1 MRALSIRQRIALS
14 QKKVPKTLTKI
25 IDQATYEKAKA
36 YNIDKWNFK
45 LFSSIFS
52 ISQVL
57 AAIHYD
63 FFIWLW
69 TESAKALKISGIQN
83 PTEVVHVQA
92 SHNKF

>member
-1 MRALSIRQRIALS
+1 M
-14 QKKVPKTLTKI
+14 PKALTKI
-25 IDQATYEKAKA
+25 IDQATYDKAKA

-52 ISQVL
+52 ISQIL

-69 TESAKALKISGIQN
+69 IESAKALKDHAGIPE
-83 PTEVVHVQA
+83 PTEVH
-92 SHNKF
+92 SLISFNLSCF